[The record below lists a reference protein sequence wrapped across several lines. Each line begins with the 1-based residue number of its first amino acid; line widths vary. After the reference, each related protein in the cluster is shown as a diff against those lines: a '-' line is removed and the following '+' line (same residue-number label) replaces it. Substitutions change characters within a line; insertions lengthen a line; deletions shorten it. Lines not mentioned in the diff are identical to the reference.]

1 MSLHKSAAGS
11 PLGQQG
17 LFQDFSSL
25 FTISFAEKLKLVV
38 CSSQWSMTDANN
50 FNGGYQQVENNVQ
63 GNKRRK
69 HRKAALL
76 FVEAF
81 FFLSTWLGKEG
92 QTILSS
98 LCPFL
103 SNANIVKFFCGTKY
117 LPDPLWEVASL
128 WYSQIIKAPVCR
140 LLSPLVVQIGICPA
154 SHWPGIFRLTG
165 FEDQFLAY
173 CIYCTSAYA
182 SADSWKRTWE
192 KNQLPNSELP
202 S

>member
-1 MSLHKSAAGS
+1 MKHL
-11 PLGQQG
+11 
-17 LFQDFSSL
+17 
-25 FTISFAEKLKLVV
+25 
-38 CSSQWSMTDANN
+38 SMTDANN

-154 SHWPGIFRLTG
+154 SHWPGDDFETANGKLAFCTEDSWIFRLTMANRLWRSVFG
-165 FEDQFLAY
+165 ILHFSLRQCRQL
-173 CIYCTSAYA
+173 SARE
-182 SADSWKRTWE
+182 SFK
-192 KNQLPNSELP
+192 LPNSELP

>member
-1 MSLHKSAAGS
+1 MLRGLHLDNNAYLKFIHDFVCWETETG
-11 PLGQQG
+11 G
-17 LFQDFSSL
+17 LFITMKHL
-25 FTISFAEKLKLVV
+25 
-38 CSSQWSMTDANN
+38 SMTDANN

-103 SNANIVKFFCGTKY
+103 SNANIVKFSAVQNICLILCGKWQVCDTRK
-117 LPDPLWEVASL
+117 SL
-128 WYSQIIKAPVCR
+128 RRLFVDCWARWWFKLGFAQLLIDLGTILKPRTGS
-140 LLSPLVVQIGICPA
+140 LLSAQKIPEYSG
-154 SHWPGIFRLTG
+154 
-165 FEDQFLAY
+165 
-173 CIYCTSAYA
+173 
-182 SADSWKRTWE
+182 
-192 KNQLPNSELP
+192 
-202 S
+202 